1 MYNFCTWMPADQEE
15 RPCPRGHTR
24 GFFFYISY
32 VQLLHLNASW
42 SGRMSLSTWINT
54 CFFKNISYVQ
64 LLHLN
69 ASWSGGMSLSSW
81 TYTWFLK
88 CYLCISNFCT
98 WRPVDQEECLCPH
111 GHTREACLSAE
122 GPGLSE
128 NSTGKEVLELGTRQ
142 QCHGISWPSF

>member
-1 MYNFCTWMPADQEE
+1 MHLNASWSDGMSLSTWTYTFFFIQVMYNFCTWMPADLEE
-15 RPCPRGHTR
+15 CPCPRGHTR
-24 GFFFYISY
+24 GFLYELCTTFAPECQLIWKNVP
-32 VQLLHLNASW
+32 VQC
-42 SGRMSLSTWINT
+42 T
-54 CFFKNISYVQ
+54 
-64 LLHLN
+64 
-69 ASWSGGMSLSSW
+69 W

-88 CYLCISNFCT
+88 SYLCISNFCT
-98 WRPVDQEECLCPH
+98 WRPADQEECHCPH